1 MYFVKQFLTVY
12 FIFSSFQG
20 TTGSPKAATLSHF
33 NQINNAHIVGNR
45 AEFNWKVNY
54 YVLPEILLL
63 NRVNTQTGDHLTDNS
78 TTPMRHTVRPL
89 NHFFVC
95 CPTDRHSSLRALTT
109 VPRLRRG
116 DRRGFNGSAR
126 CLTRLPLHWVQW
138 NSQPGG
144 HGERE
149 VAPLDLSGQ
158 NSCVLNPVTVTV
170 VLRIQVQCYLWN
182 PDHVY

>member
-1 MYFVKQFLTVY
+1 MQAGSSQHMQELEGVQKKLSSDDPINIQFTSVIYSTVENYKTGNKINKKINQSKFTSLISSYLFEVTTFSGLTECILFLNLNKLQFFSLSVYFVKQFLTVY

-89 NHFFVC
+89 
-95 CPTDRHSSLRALTT
+95 
-109 VPRLRRG
+109 
-116 DRRGFNGSAR
+116 
-126 CLTRLPLHWVQW
+126 
-138 NSQPGG
+138 
-144 HGERE
+144 
-149 VAPLDLSGQ
+149 
-158 NSCVLNPVTVTV
+158 
-170 VLRIQVQCYLWN
+170 
-182 PDHVY
+182 